1 MRDVVPGGL
10 AVSVF
15 SKVIDEGEP
24 KARMALARQL
34 AKLVRDGDT
43 PESEREQVTPI
54 LLKLSVD
61 PAQDVRRALAQAVVE
76 DENLHPDLVFSIIAD
91 DDEIAL
97 PFLAGTRSL
106 NDWQMMAVL
115 KVGDERRQKAIAYR
129 SDLSTEAANHI
140 VANGAAD
147 VVQLMM
153 ENPVVLLD
161 DSDMRTLYTRFGNT
175 EEITEK
181 LLARVDLPLD
191 IRITQAK
198 RVGSRMRQ
206 HMAEKSWLAA
216 NDVSE
221 IVSDAEDSAVMQVLI
236 EADEAERTQAI
247 AFLAAKNMLTPALLV
262 RAAAKGQMPVV
273 EAGFAHLAGQ
283 PLVRVSEQMYSPSQH
298 AFRSLMRKTG
308 LPSSCFGLIKAACD
322 VYAEAREEGLPLR
335 EDEFGRRVIEALMT
349 RYEQLDEKD
358 RAKQID
364 FIGRYG
370 EERVRKIAKRLKA
383 DMLRAA

>member
-1 MRDVVPGGL
+1 MREVVTSGL

-15 SKVIDEGEP
+15 SKVIEEGEP

-34 AKLVRDGDT
+34 AKLISDPET
-43 PESEREQVTPI
+43 PDAEREQVTPI

-61 PAQDVRRALAQAVVE
+61 PAQTVRQALALAVQ
-76 DENLHPDLVFSIIAD
+76 DDPRLHADILFSIIAD
-91 DDEIAL
+91 NDDIAL
-97 PFLAGTRSL
+97 PFLAQTQAL
-106 NDWQMMAVL
+106 NDWHMMAVL
-115 KVGDERRQKAIAYR
+115 KVGDENRQKVIANR
-129 SDLSTEAANHI
+129 PDLSSEAANHI
-140 VANGAAD
+140 VANGAMA
-147 VVQLMM
+147 VARLMM
-153 ENPVVLLD
+153 ENLVVMLD
-161 DSDMRTLYTRFGNT
+161 ENDMRTLYNRFGQN

-181 LLARVDLPLD
+181 LLARPDLPLD

-198 RVGSRMRQ
+198 RVAARMRQ
-206 HMAEKSWLAA
+206 HMAEKSWLAT

-236 EADEAERTQAI
+236 EADDAERANAI
-247 AFLAAKNMLTPALLV
+247 AFLASKNMLTPALLV
-262 RAAAKGQMPVV
+262 RAASKGQMHVV

-283 PLVRVSEQMYSPSQH
+283 PLARVAEQMYSQSQH
-298 AFRSLMRKTG
+298 SFRGLMRKTG
-308 LPSSCFGLIKAACD
+308 LPASCFGLIKAACD
-322 VYAEAREEGLPLR
+322 VYSEAREEGLPLR

-349 RYEQLDEKD
+349 RYEQLDEKE
-358 RAKQID
+358 RAKQIE